1 METVFYPIITTAEG
15 NENASASLLNQ
26 NSFFRVVFAFFP
38 VSFDGCTADMASQ
51 RLLKYSLQRAGVKQ
65 SHILLLFYSSGL
77 TFLQQSQ
84 HCKHLSAL
92 NKKQQCAGLNDCF
105 SFFSG
110 LMRDLFYLA
119 VSAFSHCLAIMRS

>member
-1 METVFYPIITTAEG
+1 MKTVSQPIITMAEG
-15 NENASASLLNQ
+15 NENASLSILNE

-38 VSFDGCTADMASQ
+38 LSFDGCTADMDSQ
-51 RLLKYSLQRAGVKQ
+51 WLLKYSLQRAGVKQ
-65 SHILLLFYSSGL
+65 SHLLLLFYSSGL

-84 HCKHLSAL
+84 HCKHPSAL

-110 LMRDLFYLA
+110 PMCDLFYLA
-119 VSAFSHCLAIMRS
+119 VSAFPHCLTIMHS